1 MDAQPLG
8 ERENGDAERG
18 GKVGAVMDLAVT
30 AGEERKEAAKAGQI
44 ADVGNEAQCGMGAR
58 RRSGGK
64 LRLDET

>member
-1 MDAQPLG
+1 
-8 ERENGDAERG
+8 
-18 GKVGAVMDLAVT
+18 MDLAVT

-64 LRLDET
+64 LRLDEKPKG